1 MDYDKWLQRF
11 TGSVERI
18 VYRLTLA
25 FVVILFLAQA
35 VLLNDHLR
43 PYLNYTDRF
52 EGRALLEDLQKVIA
66 GNVGRSESNGFKEM
80 AVLLELIPPPGEAP
94 PDLTIIVNGVPQAYL
109 GEEKLYLPVL
119 PGDLIEVEGYV
130 YGNTPAVIR
139 ISDVYG
145 DLRAPQEGR
154 EIITFG
160 DKELVTWI
168 IP

>member
-11 TGSVERI
+11 TGRVEKI
-18 VYRLTLA
+18 VYRLALA
-25 FVVILFLAQA
+25 FVVVLFLTQA

-66 GNVGRSESNGFKEM
+66 VNGGRSENNGFKEL
-80 AVLLELIPPPGEAP
+80 AVSLELISPPGVTP
-94 PDLTIIVNGVPQAYL
+94 PELKIIVNGVPQAHL
-109 GEEKLYLPVL
+109 GEEKLYLPVF
-119 PGDLIEVEGYV
+119 PGDLIEVEGNV
-130 YGNTPAVIR
+130 YGNIPAVIR
-139 ISDVYG
+139 ITDVYG
-145 DLRAPQEGR
+145 DLRAPREGR
-154 EIITFG
+154 EITTFG

>member
-52 EGRALLEDLQKVIA
+52 EGRALLEDLLRFIMRDEFRRIEVMEP
-66 GNVGRSESNGFKEM
+66 STL
-80 AVLLELIPPPGEAP
+80 VLNSR
-94 PDLTIIVNGVPQAYL
+94 DV
-109 GEEKLYLPVL
+109 EKLLF
-119 PGDLIEVEGYV
+119 
-130 YGNTPAVIR
+130 R
-139 ISDVYG
+139 IN
-145 DLRAPQEGR
+145 
-154 EIITFG
+154 EIMR
-160 DKELVTWI
+160 KKI
-168 IP
+168 IPGKG